1 MPFVTI
7 FLHLKH
13 RITKTATKEDDM
25 KFFIFLL
32 IIAGGLY
39 YAYSAGMFDSVINSA
54 QNTAQRTVKLFAR
67 CCFYAIFPL
76 SVKLN
81 RFAGANVIL

>member
-1 MPFVTI
+1 
-7 FLHLKH
+7 
-13 RITKTATKEDDM
+13 M

-54 QNTAQRTVKLFAR
+54 QNTAQRTGAFATDQAVKDTN
-67 CCFYAIFPL
+67 Y
-76 SVKLN
+76 
-81 RFAGANVIL
+81 